1 MDRKTY
7 AIECQTILRNSDQ
20 LELFGVMMELYKGA
34 DQEQTI
40 KNINVV
46 FMKNYKKYVPAGF
59 ETLKNEY

>member
-1 MDRKTY
+1 
-7 AIECQTILRNSDQ
+7 
-20 LELFGVMMELYKGA
+20 MMELYKGA